1 MSTLIRYFRNID
13 MNDLSQV
20 GGKNASLGEMFQKLT
35 PLGIQVPDGFATTS
49 EAYWQFIEKNRLR
62 TQLTELLDQLDRQ
75 QFSNLEEIGKQI
87 RATFLEA
94 KIPTGVQHAI
104 REGYNHLTEHYG
116 EDISFAVRSSATAE
130 DLPNA
135 SFAGQLESYLNVRG
149 LDKLLNA
156 CHRCYA
162 SLFTNRAIKYREDN
176 NFDHVQVALSV
187 GVQLM
192 IRSDLGCS
200 GVNFTLDPDSGFDQV
215 VLISSVWGL
224 GENIVQG
231 TVNPDE
237 FYVFKP
243 TLSQNKHAIIS
254 RRIGSKEQTMVY
266 APTGSGVVNQPTPA
280 DQRGQ
285 YTLSDEE
292 VTTLAKWSVAIE
304 EHYQRPMDIEWA
316 KDGHS
321 GQLYIVQARPETVHS
336 TKEALLEI
344 KTYQLRDTEKAL
356 CQGYGLGNKITAGK
370 ARILRSPE
378 EADKLQEGEVLVT
391 TRTTPDWDPILKKA
405 SGIITDQGG
414 RTSHAAIVAREVGA
428 VAVIGAGNATEVI
441 QDGQEVTVSCA
452 EGETGYVYE
461 GILDWK
467 ESVIQLPDLPL
478 PNTQVM
484 FILGDPEQAF
494 RLAAY
499 PNHGVGLMRLEF
511 IINNAIQIHPMALCQ
526 FEKVTD
532 ATAREKIEQLT
543 HHYPNK
549 DDYFVEKLSEAVARI
564 AAAFYPKDVIVR
576 MSDFKSNEYANLIG
590 GRDFEPQEENP
601 MLGFRGASR
610 YYHPRY
616 QAGFALEC
624 KAMKRVRE
632 TMGLE
637 NVKLMIPFCRSLTE
651 AEKVITLM
659 EKHGLKREVN
669 GLELYMMTEI
679 PSNVV
684 LAQEFS
690 EYFDGFSIGSN
701 DLTQLVLGVD
711 RDSDLLSDLFSAS
724 DPAVKRM
731 IQEVI
736 ATANRTNTKIG
747 LCGQAP
753 SDDPAFAQFL
763 VEAGINSISFNPDAL
778 VAGIKN
784 ILLAEKSSEATPVT
798 HT

>member
-254 RRIGSKEQTMVY
+254 RRIGSK
-266 APTGSGVVNQPTPA
+266 
-280 DQRGQ
+280 
-285 YTLSDEE
+285 
-292 VTTLAKWSVAIE
+292 
-304 EHYQRPMDIEWA
+304 
-316 KDGHS
+316 
-321 GQLYIVQARPETVHS
+321 
-336 TKEALLEI
+336 
-344 KTYQLRDTEKAL
+344 
-356 CQGYGLGNKITAGK
+356 
-370 ARILRSPE
+370 RI
-378 EADKLQEGEVLVT
+378 
-391 TRTTPDWDPILKKA
+391 
-405 SGIITDQGG
+405 
-414 RTSHAAIVAREVGA
+414 
-428 VAVIGAGNATEVI
+428 
-441 QDGQEVTVSCA
+441 
-452 EGETGYVYE
+452 
-461 GILDWK
+461 
-467 ESVIQLPDLPL
+467 
-478 PNTQVM
+478 
-484 FILGDPEQAF
+484 
-494 RLAAY
+494 
-499 PNHGVGLMRLEF
+499 
-511 IINNAIQIHPMALCQ
+511 
-526 FEKVTD
+526 
-532 ATAREKIEQLT
+532 
-543 HHYPNK
+543 
-549 DDYFVEKLSEAVARI
+549 
-564 AAAFYPKDVIVR
+564 
-576 MSDFKSNEYANLIG
+576 
-590 GRDFEPQEENP
+590 
-601 MLGFRGASR
+601 
-610 YYHPRY
+610 
-616 QAGFALEC
+616 
-624 KAMKRVRE
+624 
-632 TMGLE
+632 
-637 NVKLMIPFCRSLTE
+637 
-651 AEKVITLM
+651 
-659 EKHGLKREVN
+659 
-669 GLELYMMTEI
+669 
-679 PSNVV
+679 
-684 LAQEFS
+684 
-690 EYFDGFSIGSN
+690 
-701 DLTQLVLGVD
+701 
-711 RDSDLLSDLFSAS
+711 
-724 DPAVKRM
+724 
-731 IQEVI
+731 
-736 ATANRTNTKIG
+736 
-747 LCGQAP
+747 
-753 SDDPAFAQFL
+753 
-763 VEAGINSISFNPDAL
+763 
-778 VAGIKN
+778 
-784 ILLAEKSSEATPVT
+784 
-798 HT
+798 